1 MFQTEIN
8 HFFQSFAN
16 EWLTTLMKLITDIGY
31 QQFLMFFIVI
41 VLLGIDFRKGFVLC
55 IILLWTG
62 GVSYFL
68 KGYFDLPRP
77 FHVDNTLTLLDGELP
92 DHATFEFSKRGA
104 TSFWSG
110 LPEDVVAATRQKELE
125 NGLPSGHTSVAIA
138 FWGSVLLL
146 FRRRWITGI
155 CIALMILIPISR
167 IYLGV
172 HFLADIL
179 AGAIL
184 GGGLLLLAYQVI
196 LKKEK
201 LDRFMNTRQ
210 YKLGGNLHTGF
221 LLITPLIFFV
231 LLPPKVFI
239 IIAFL
244 LGFGLGFLL
253 VAQRGIPMS
262 EAPLRSRVI
271 RTAVGLIL
279 LLLTMFLLGQMTDL
293 LKLVD
298 NHWIAFA
305 ISLTSAIV
313 LVYLS
318 TELSIKMG
326 WFKRFDNEVKT
337 VE

>member
-8 HFFQSFAN
+8 HFFQSFAS

-31 QQFLMFFIVI
+31 QQFLMVFIVI

-55 IILLWTG
+55 IVLLWTG
-62 GVSYFL
+62 AVSYFL

-77 FHVDNTLTLLDGELP
+77 FHVDNTLALLDGELP

-110 LPEDVVAATRQKELE
+110 LPDDVVAATRQQELE

-138 FWGSVLLL
+138 FWGSVLFL
-146 FRRRWITGI
+146 FRRRWVTGI

-179 AGAIL
+179 AGALL
-184 GGGLLLLAYQVI
+184 GGGLLLLAHQVI
-196 LKKEK
+196 LKKDK
-201 LDRFMNTRQ
+201 LDRFMNTRH
-210 YKLGGNLHTGF
+210 YHLGANIHTGF
-221 LLITPLIFFV
+221 LLLAPLIFFF
-231 LLPPKVFI
+231 LLPHKVFI

-253 VAQRGIPMS
+253 IAKNGIPIS
-262 EAPLRSRVI
+262 EAPLLSRVI
-271 RTAVGLIL
+271 RTVVGLVSL
-279 LLLTMFLLGQMTDL
+279 LLSMFLLAQLTDL
-293 LKLVD
+293 LNLGD
-298 NHWIAFA
+298 NHWVEFA
-305 ISLTSAIV
+305 ISLISAV
-313 LVYLS
+313 VMVYLS
-318 TELSIKMG
+318 TELSMKMG
-326 WFKRFDNEVKT
+326 WFRRLDNEVK
-337 VE
+337 VGA